1 MFSNIIVIL
10 TNASYLKTEKRSS
23 VSRYIACGSLES
35 FTLLKMTHQ
44 GEVRTSPY
52 AYDTEQLRALSLMK
66 LTLQAVRHV
75 ALFASSSSSW
85 PPKDLDAGLSIGSLV
100 YSFPGTSAAGNS
112 WLSDGLMR
120 MPPLR
125 DSDQLHQGTEH
136 MLDEVERLLAKAVD
150 QMEESQEETAVDTIS
165 AISHL
170 VRHMDYQKINALV
183 GDVGHRSTLER

>member
-1 MFSNIIVIL
+1 M
-10 TNASYLKTEKRSS
+10 
-23 VSRYIACGSLES
+23 SRYIACGSLES

-44 GEVRTSPY
+44 GEVRTNPY
-52 AYDTEQLRALSLMK
+52 AYDTEQLRSLSLMK
-66 LTLQAVRHV
+66 LTLQAVRH
-75 ALFASSSSSW
+75 ASSLPSAAW
-85 PPKDLDAGLSIGSLV
+85 PPKDLDAGLAIGSLV
-100 YSFPGTSAAGNS
+100 YSFPGTSAGGNS

-125 DSDQLHQGTEH
+125 DSDQLHQGADY

-150 QMEESQEETAVDTIS
+150 QMEENQEETAVDTIS

-170 VRHMDYQKINALV
+170 IRHLDYQKINSLV